1 MIVPI
6 HRVYGDAVTGP
17 TLRNLDLNLL
27 PTLDALLR
35 ERNVTRAAERLGLSQ
50 PAVSAALGRLR
61 RHFGDELLH
70 RTGNQ
75 YELTPLAQQLRAP
88 TQLALAGA
96 YRVFD
101 ASPQFDPTSSDR
113 TFRLMMS
120 DYATAVLGE
129 RLVRRLSEIAPHVR
143 LALRQTDPEFVDNAA
158 ENLRTV
164 DGVVLP
170 HGFLTDIPF
179 TDLFD
184 DTWVCVVSPDNDR
197 VGDELTMAD
206 LAALP
211 WVVMWDLPTA
221 FAPAARQLSMLGR
234 RAPGRDHGRQLPRP
248 AVPRGRHPADRRA
261 PGPAGAPARR
271 HGRRPSAAVPVGRR
285 TGQGG
290 VLVAP
295 LPSPRPGPRVAP
307 SAPSDSSAANSP
319 RSPSRHSDLRLSAA
333 WIPHAQHRQL
343 P

>member
-1 MIVPI
+1 MMVVIDLD
-6 HRVYGDAVTGP
+6 YGDRVARA

-70 RTGNQ
+70 RTANQ

-88 TQLALAGA
+88 AELALAGVH
-96 YRVFD
+96 RVFE
-101 ASPQFDPTSSDR
+101 ASPQFEPALSDR

-129 RLVRRLSEIAPHVR
+129 RLVRRLAEVAPHVR
-143 LALRQTDPEFVDNAA
+143 LALRQTEPAFVDNAA

-170 HGFLTDIPF
+170 HGFLTDIPV

-184 DTWVCVVSPDNDR
+184 DTWVCVVSPDNDQ

-206 LAALP
+206 VAALS

-221 FAPAARQLSMLGR
+221 FAPAARQLRMLGVEPR
-234 RAPGRDHGRQLPRP
+234 VEITADSFLALPFLVAGTQRI
-248 AVPRGRHPADRRA
+248 AVLQARLAHRLAA
-261 PGPAGAPARR
+261 TAGVRVLPC
-271 HGRRPSAAVPVGRR
+271 PWDAVPVKEGFWWHPSHRRDPAHEWLRR
-285 TGQGG
+285 TLRQIGHELAEETTQG
-290 VLVAP
+290 L
-295 LPSPRPGPRVAP
+295 
-307 SAPSDSSAANSP
+307 
-319 RSPSRHSDLRLSAA
+319 
-333 WIPHAQHRQL
+333 
-343 P
+343 